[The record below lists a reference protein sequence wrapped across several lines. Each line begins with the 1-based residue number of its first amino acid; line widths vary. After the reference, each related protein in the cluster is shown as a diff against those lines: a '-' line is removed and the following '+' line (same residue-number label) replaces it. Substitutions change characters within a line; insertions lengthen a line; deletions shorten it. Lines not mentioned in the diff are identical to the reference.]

1 MPRWTPC
8 KGAIHLAPSL
18 LAADFSHLADAVHAL
33 EGSGAER
40 LHVDVMDGM
49 FVPNFTFG
57 TDTVRSLRRHTTLP
71 LELHLMIVEPDRHLE
86 TFARAGADAITVHY
100 EVCPHL
106 HRTLTA
112 IRSLDCRSG
121 AAINPSTPA
130 ANLDDILEVC
140 DLALVMTINPGYGGQ
155 KLIPRTLL
163 KVERVRAEIDR
174 QGLDTEVEVDG
185 GVDASNA
192 RACVEAGADVLV
204 AGTAV
209 FGHAGGPAAG
219 GQAVLG
225 AATGVT
231 VGGRRPPGR

>member
-1 MPRWTPC
+1 
-8 KGAIHLAPSL
+8 
-18 LAADFSHLADAVHAL
+18 
-33 EGSGAER
+33 
-40 LHVDVMDGM
+40 
-49 FVPNFTFG
+49 
-57 TDTVRSLRRHTTLP
+57 
-71 LELHLMIVEPDRHLE
+71 
-86 TFARAGADAITVHY
+86 VHY

-112 IRSLDCRSG
+112 IRALDCRSG

-155 KLIPRTLL
+155 KLIPRTLR
-163 KVERVRAEIDR
+163 KVERVRAEIER

-219 GQAVLG
+219 GQAVLA

-231 VGGRRPPGR
+231 VGARRPPGR